1 MAHGF
6 RCGMQCTIDWLQS
19 HSSHCMGVAKIF
31 GLQRGREGG
40 KSNDESV
47 PISDS

>member
-1 MAHGF
+1 MRSAV
-6 RCGMQCTIDWLQS
+6 QCSVRLICFDL
-19 HSSHCMGVAKIF
+19 SSHCMGVAKIF
-31 GLQRGREGG
+31 GLRWGRERG

>member
-1 MAHGF
+1 
-6 RCGMQCTIDWLQS
+6 MQCTIDLLRS
-19 HSSHCMGVAKIF
+19 FSSHCMGVAKIF
-31 GLQRGREGG
+31 GLRWGRERG